1 MPSGS
6 FSKRARNT
14 DSIVN
19 RKNCGGPKKAGLGR
33 SRNAPTIFNYANKS
47 NPTVNR
53 LHPSTADSKSCPPS
67 YSNNPGGQCSG
78 GVGAIA
84 STRNRGCKRSC

>member
-14 DSIVN
+14 DSLVN
-19 RKNCGGPKKAGLGR
+19 RKNCGGPKKAGLGT
-33 SRNAPTIFNYANKS
+33 SPNAPTIFYHANKT
-47 NPTVNR
+47 NPTVNY
-53 LHPSTADSKSCPPS
+53 LNPSSAGLPCPES